1 MIRSKLIYIFIVL
14 FISGCAT
21 IYNPATQRNELVL
34 IDTAGEVS
42 LGESM
47 SKEINRDNKISI
59 EPALKKRLETIGQKV
74 AMASDRNE
82 LEYHFFILENEEL
95 NAFALPGGFVYV
107 HKAVLDRASDD
118 ELACV
123 LAHEIGH
130 VAARHSAKRLET
142 VLGYQLIMSLAFS
155 KASSLDL
162 YRAINVVFNV
172 VALGYSREDE
182 RLADRLAVKYSY
194 KAGYNPQAMV
204 SFFNKLQT
212 QAEERGT
219 NYNLVFLSSH
229 PPISERINNVENE
242 IKKLQI
248 EKNQY

>member
-1 MIRSKLIYIFIVL
+1 MIRSRLIYIFIIL

-21 IYNPATQRNELVL
+21 VYNPATQRQEFVL
-34 IDTAGEVS
+34 IDTGSEVS
-42 LGESM
+42 LGKSM
-47 SKEINRDNKISI
+47 SAEINRDNKISSGS
-59 EPALKKRLETIGQKV
+59 LLNKRLETIGQKV

-82 LEYHFFILENEEL
+82 LEYHFFVLENEDL
-95 NAFALPGGFVYV
+95 NAFALPGGFIYV
-107 HKAVLDRASDD
+107 HKAVLDAASDD

-142 VLGYQLIMSLAFS
+142 VLGYQIVMSLAFR

-182 RLADRLAVKYSY
+182 RLADRLAVKYSH
-194 KAGYNPQAMV
+194 KSGYNPEAMV
-204 SFFNKLQT
+204 SFFGKLKA
-212 QAEERGT
+212 QAENKGSG
-219 NYNLVFLSSH
+219 YNLVFLSSH
-229 PPISERINNVENE
+229 PPIEERINNVKNE
-242 IKKLQI
+242 IAKINLAD
-248 EKNQY
+248 NQY

>member
-82 LEYHFFILENEEL
+82 LEYHFFILENEDL

-107 HKAVLDRASDD
+107 HKAILDEASDD